1 MGGMVMINNNKAGVE
16 IKKSRAEDRRG
27 LKLTCCFTLHYLEF
41 LRLSQN
47 RNSLCATLKAR

>member
-1 MGGMVMINNNKAGVE
+1 MVMINNNKAGVE

-27 LKLTCCFTLHYLEF
+27 LKLTCCFILHYLEF

-47 RNSLCATLKAR
+47 RNSLFGTLKAR

>member
-1 MGGMVMINNNKAGVE
+1 MINNNKAGME

-27 LKLTCCFTLHYLEF
+27 LKLTCCFILHYLEF

-47 RNSLCATLKAR
+47 RNSPDAGFKAR